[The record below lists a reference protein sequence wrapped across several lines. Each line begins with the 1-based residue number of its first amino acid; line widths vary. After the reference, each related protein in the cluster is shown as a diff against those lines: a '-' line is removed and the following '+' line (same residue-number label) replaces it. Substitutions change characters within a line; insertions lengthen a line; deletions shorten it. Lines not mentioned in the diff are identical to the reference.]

1 MCQSYRFEYGCN
13 FISAMPTNLYGPND
27 NYDLE
32 SSHVI
37 PALIRKFITAK
48 KLKSKFVTL
57 WGTGNPMR
65 EFLHVDDLADACV
78 FLMKNYNSKEIV
90 NIGTGN
96 DITIKDLANL
106 IKIIVG
112 YDGEIQWD
120 KEKPDG
126 TPRKLL
132 DVSRINSIGWK
143 SNISI
148 RDGLEKTIDLLD
160 TKEWFN

>member
-1 MCQSYRFEYGCN
+1 ME
-13 FISAMPTNLYGPND
+13 
-27 NYDLE
+27 
-32 SSHVI
+32 
-37 PALIRKFITAK
+37 
-48 KLKSKFVTL
+48 LK
-57 WGTGNPMR
+57 R
-65 EFLHVDDLADACV
+65 
-78 FLMKNYNSKEIV
+78 YNH
-90 NIGTGN
+90 
-96 DITIKDLANL
+96 KDLANL